1 MNKIE
6 YRAVIR
12 FLFLKKKTN
21 DEIKIELD
29 DEYGDSAP
37 SLSTIK
43 YWTAEFKRGLTI
55 IFNDER
61 PGCPREVTT
70 PEMVDKIDGMVIDDR
85 RVRVCEI
92 AEAVGMSRERIEN
105 ILHEYLGMRK
115 LAARWV
121 PHLLNAGNK
130 RNRVTTSK
138 ECLTMFNHNKKDF
151 LRRFVT
157 VDETLIHHNTPETKE
172 QSKQW
177 VRI

>member
-29 DEYGDSAP
+29 DVYGDSAP

-43 YWTAEFKRGLTI
+43 YW
-55 IFNDER
+55 
-61 PGCPREVTT
+61 EVTT
-70 PEMVDKIDGMVIDDR
+70 PEVVGKIHGMVIDDR
-85 RVRVCEI
+85 RIRVCEI
-92 AEAVGMSRERIEN
+92 AEAVGISRERVEN
-105 ILHEYLGMRK
+105 ILHEYLRMTK

-121 PHLLNAGNK
+121 PRLLNADNK

-138 ECLTMFNHNKKDF
+138 ECLAMFNHNKKDF
-151 LRRFVT
+151 
-157 VDETLIHHNTPETKE
+157 
-172 QSKQW
+172 
-177 VRI
+177 

>member
-1 MNKIE
+1 MNEIE

-29 DEYGDSAP
+29 DVYGDSAL

-43 YWTAEFKRGLTI
+43 YWTAEFKRGRTI
-55 IFNDER
+55 IFDDGR
-61 PGCPREVTT
+61 TGRPREVAT
-70 PEMVDKIDGMVIDDR
+70 PEVVDKIHGMVIDDR

-92 AEAVGMSRERIEN
+92 AKAVGMSRDRVEN

-115 LAARWV
+115 LAARWE
-121 PHLLNAGNK
+121 PHLLNADNK

-138 ECLTMFNHNKKDF
+138 ECLAMFNHNKKDF
-151 LRRFVT
+151 LRHFVT
-157 VDETLIHHNTPETKE
+157 VDETWIHHNTPDTKE
-172 QSKQW
+172 QSNQ
-177 VRI
+177 